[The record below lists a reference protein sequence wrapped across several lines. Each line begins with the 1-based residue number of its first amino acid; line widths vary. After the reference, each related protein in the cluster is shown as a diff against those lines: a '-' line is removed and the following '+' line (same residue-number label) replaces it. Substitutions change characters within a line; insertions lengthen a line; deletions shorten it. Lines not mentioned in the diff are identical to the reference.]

1 MHVKHEVRTEGEF
14 LTMSE
19 IELFHE
25 WGSVQSFK
33 VRLCLAE
40 LGLPW
45 TSRRIDLSRFDNL
58 APAYLRVHPN
68 GLVPALRWNGEVF
81 VESSDINE
89 LLVDIGGGRLLPQSI
104 EERARARSWARFED
118 EVVHPAVRP
127 PTFNLILKARVAKIA
142 PAEFAEMITR
152 HPLPA
157 RRDAYLA
164 AAHAPFDRTAVV
176 ASIRTFRN
184 VLAKMELALAE
195 RDWLAAN
202 SFSLADV
209 AMAAFVDRLD
219 RLAMTSL
226 LAPFAKTSDWA
237 ARIRARTSFAAA
249 QGPETARPD
258 SLVDTALVT
267 ALVAETLGHAPT
279 PEMEVL

>member
-1 MHVKHEVRTEGEF
+1 MHVKHEVRTESEF

-33 VRLCLAE
+33 VRMCLAE
-40 LGLPW
+40 LDLPW

-58 APAYLRVHPN
+58 TPAYLTVHPK

-89 LLVDIGGGRLLPQSI
+89 LLVDIAGGRLLPSAI

-118 EVVHPAVRP
+118 EVVHPAIRP

-142 PAEFAEMITR
+142 PAAFAEMISR

-164 AAHAPFDRTAVV
+164 AAHAPFDHAAVV
-176 ASIRTFRN
+176 TSIRTFRD
-184 VLAKMELALAE
+184 VMAMMERALAE
-195 RDWLAAN
+195 RHWLAAD

-219 RLAMTSL
+219 RLAMPAL
-226 LAPFAKTSDWA
+226 LAAFPRTSDWA
-237 ARIRARTSFAAA
+237 TRIRALKSFAEA
-249 QGPETARPD
+249 QGPDNARPD
-258 SLVDTALVT
+258 PLVNTA
-267 ALVAETLGHAPT
+267 AVATLIAEAHGQAPT
-279 PEMEVL
+279 LEMERF

>member
-1 MHVKHEVRTEGEF
+1 MHVKHEVRTESEF

-33 VRLCLAE
+33 VRMCLAE

-58 APAYLRVHPN
+58 APAYLTVHPK
-68 GLVPALRWNGEVF
+68 GLVPALRWNDEVF

-89 LLVDIGGGRLLPQSI
+89 LLVDIGGGRLLPPSI
-104 EERARARSWARFED
+104 EERARARSWARLED

-142 PAEFAEMITR
+142 PAEFAEMIAR

-164 AAHAPFDRTAVV
+164 AAHAPFDRAAVI
-176 ASIRTFRN
+176 ASIRTFQD
-184 VLAKMELALAE
+184 VLTKMELALTVRE
-195 RDWLAAN
+195 WLAADN
-202 SFSLADV
+202 FSLADV

-219 RLAMTSL
+219 RLAMPAL
-226 LAPFAKTSDWA
+226 LTPFPKTSDWA
-237 ARIRARTSFAAA
+237 ARIRARPSFAAA
-249 QGPETARPD
+249 QGPETTRPD
-258 SLVDTALVT
+258 ALVDAGLVT
-267 ALVAETLGHAPT
+267 ALIAETPGQTPT
-279 PEMEVL
+279 LEMEML

>member
-1 MHVKHEVRTEGEF
+1 MHVKHEVRTASEF

-33 VRLCLAE
+33 VRMCLAE
-40 LGLPW
+40 LGLCW
-45 TSRRIDLSRFDNL
+45 TSHRIDLSRFENL
-58 APAYLRVHPN
+58 APAYLEVHPK

-89 LLVDIGGGRLLPQSI
+89 LLVDIAGGRLLPSTI

-142 PAEFAEMITR
+142 PAEFAEMIAR

-164 AAHAPFDRTAVV
+164 AAHAPFDRAAVV
-176 ASIRTFRN
+176 ASIRTFRD
-184 VLAKMELALAE
+184 VLARMEEVLTAS
-195 RDWLAAN
+195 DWLAAD

-219 RLAMTSL
+219 RLAMPAL
-226 LAPFAKTSDWA
+226 LAPFPRTSGWA
-237 ARIRARTSFAAA
+237 ARIRARPSFAAA
-249 QGPETARPD
+249 QGPDSLRLD
-258 SLVDTALVT
+258 SLVDTG
-267 ALVAETLGHAPT
+267 LVAALIAEALGQTPT
-279 PEMEVL
+279 PEME

>member
-1 MHVKHEVRTEGEF
+1 MHVKHEVRTGSEF

-33 VRLCLAE
+33 VRMCLAE

-58 APAYLRVHPN
+58 DPVYLQLNPK

-89 LLVDIGGGRLLPQSI
+89 LLVDIGGGRLLPPSI
-104 EERARARSWARFED
+104 EERARARDWTRFED
-118 EVVHPAVRP
+118 EVVHPAIRP
-127 PTFNLILKARVAKIA
+127 PTFNLVLKARVATIA
-142 PAEFAEMITR
+142 PAEFTEMIAR

-176 ASIRTFRN
+176 ASIRTFRD
-184 VLAKMELALAE
+184 VAAKMELALAANE
-195 RDWLAAN
+195 WLAAD

-219 RLAMTSL
+219 RLAMPAL
-226 LAPFAKTSDWA
+226 LEPFAKTFDWA
-237 ARIRARTSFAAA
+237 VRIRARPSFAAA

-267 ALVAETLGHAPT
+267 ALVAEALGQAPT
-279 PEMEVL
+279 LEME

>member
-1 MHVKHEVRTEGEF
+1 MHVKHEVRTASEF

-33 VRLCLAE
+33 VRMCLAE

-45 TSRRIDLSRFDNL
+45 TSRRIDLSRFENL
-58 APAYLRVHPN
+58 GPAYLEVHPK

-81 VESSDINE
+81 FESSDINE
-89 LLVDIGGGRLLPQSI
+89 LLVDIAGGRLVPSAI
-104 EERARARSWARFED
+104 EERARARSWGRFED

-142 PAEFAEMITR
+142 PAEFAELISR

-164 AAHAPFDRTAVV
+164 AAHAPFDRAAVI
-176 ASIRTFRN
+176 ASIRTFSD
-184 VLAKMELALAE
+184 VLAKMERALAAT
-195 RDWLAAN
+195 DWLAAN

-209 AMAAFVDRLD
+209 AMAAFIDRLD
-219 RLAMTSL
+219 RLAMTGM
-226 LAPFAKTSDWA
+226 LAAFPNTSDWTT
-237 ARIRARTSFAAA
+237 RIRSRPSFAKA
-249 QGPETARPD
+249 QGPDTARPD
-258 SLVDTALVT
+258 SLVDAGLVT
-267 ALVAETLGHAPT
+267 ALLAEALGQPPT
-279 PEMEVL
+279 PEMEML

>member
-1 MHVKHEVRTEGEF
+1 
-14 LTMSE
+14 MSE

-33 VRLCLAE
+33 VRICLAE

-45 TSRRIDLSRFDNL
+45 TSRRIDLSRFENL
-58 APAYLRVHPN
+58 GPAYLEVHPK

-81 VESSDINE
+81 FESSDINE
-89 LLVDIGGGRLLPQSI
+89 LLVDIAGGRLLPSAI

-118 EVVHPAVRP
+118 EVVHPAMRP

-142 PAEFAEMITR
+142 PAEFAELIAR

-164 AAHAPFDRTAVV
+164 AAHAAFDRAAVV
-176 ASIRTFRN
+176 ASIRTFRD
-184 VLAKMELALAE
+184 VLAKMEQALAG
-195 RDWLAAN
+195 RDWLAAD

-226 LAPFAKTSDWA
+226 LAAFPNTSDWA
-237 ARIRARTSFAAA
+237 ARIRARPSFSAA
-249 QGPETARPD
+249 QGPDTARPD
-258 SLVDTALVT
+258 PLVDTG
-267 ALVAETLGHAPT
+267 LVAALLAEALGQPPT
-279 PEMEVL
+279 PEMEML